1 MDEVFENIHSCN
13 SKDFED
19 FFRLKMER
27 ATREEKHN
35 ATKKENEND
44 VKKR

>member
-13 SKDFED
+13 SRDFED

-35 ATKKENEND
+35 AN
-44 VKKR
+44 KKRK